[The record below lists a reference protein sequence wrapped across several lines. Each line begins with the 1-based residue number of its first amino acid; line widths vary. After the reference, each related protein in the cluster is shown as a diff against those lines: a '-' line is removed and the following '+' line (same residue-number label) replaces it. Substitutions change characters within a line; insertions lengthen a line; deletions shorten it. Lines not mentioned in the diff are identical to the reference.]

1 MFGSALFTEYRH
13 NNIAPVMKAIRAV
26 FALSAGWSICDNIFL
41 GADGDGRLRVCNS
54 WTQRIEAEQ
63 TEMG

>member
-1 MFGSALFTEYRH
+1 MFDSALCAEYRH
-13 NNIAPVMKAIRAV
+13 NNIAPVMKATPGV

-41 GADGDGRLRVCNS
+41 DADGDGRLRVCNS